1 MQLYAYSYSA
11 QTAHARTYEYMLQL
25 SSAVYVEVPDM
36 SKSGSGNLSKS
47 SKILNTDTLRVRA
60 VPGGRLARTDHPSHR
75 FLR

>member
-11 QTAHARTYEYMLQL
+11 KTAYEPTYEYKLQL
-25 SSAVYVEVPDM
+25 SSDVYVEVPDM

-60 VPGGRLARTDHPSHR
+60 VPGGRPARTGHPLHR